1 MFDIMSNDSFNVIK
15 LKNIT
20 FNHTNYFEQKHYL
33 FESPN
38 VALHALVLS

>member
-1 MFDIMSNDSFNVIK
+1 MLDKMANDFFTLIE
-15 LKNIT
+15 LKIVTLKDN
-20 FNHTNYFEQKHYL
+20 NYLNKNLYL